1 MYFTVLIS
9 NDQLDNFKVIL
20 AGLPCGQDKPSVA
33 LGKGT
38 LYFLSYVTK
47 DIADFLTA
55 SGFYVCERFPK
66 N

>member
-1 MYFTVLIS
+1 MYFTVLVS
-9 NDQLDNFKVIL
+9 NDQLDNFKAIL

-38 LYFLSYVTK
+38 LYFLSYVTS
-47 DIADFLTA
+47 DIADFLA
-55 SGFYVCERFPK
+55 DSGFRVCERIF